1 MIKIQNLLKKYE
13 NNIVLDHLN
22 LEINQNEVFGIVG
35 ASGVGKSTLLNILIG
50 LEKYESG
57 SIDIDGVKLESLSEK
72 EMRIFRKKVGVI
84 FQNFSLIERKTVF
97 KNIALPME
105 CWHYSKS
112 EIKEKVEELAEISGI
127 KDKLYAR
134 PSELSGG
141 QKQRVAIA
149 RALTMD
155 PQYLFCD
162 ECTSALDPKTTLS
175 ILDLIKDLQKKYN
188 ITVVV
193 VTHEMAVVQNICNR
207 MLLLDKGKVALLGDV
222 QDIFAKQPKALMELT
237 GEKEGKL
244 SIVLEGE
251 KMERFQFYQVFF
263 NRNCSG
269 YRRYFNYGS
278 QFSNSIHV
286 FWNSSGNCCCHDG
299 KRWTFSQSD
308 TSCNT
313 E

>member
-162 ECTSALDPKTTLS
+162 ECTSALGP
-175 ILDLIKDLQKKYN
+175 Y
-188 ITVVV
+188 
-193 VTHEMAVVQNICNR
+193 
-207 MLLLDKGKVALLGDV
+207 
-222 QDIFAKQPKALMELT
+222 LT
-237 GEKEGKL
+237 
-244 SIVLEGE
+244 
-251 KMERFQFYQVFF
+251 
-263 NRNCSG
+263 
-269 YRRYFNYGS
+269 
-278 QFSNSIHV
+278 
-286 FWNSSGNCCCHDG
+286 
-299 KRWTFSQSD
+299 
-308 TSCNT
+308 
-313 E
+313 

>member
-1 MIKIQNLLKKYE
+1 MIKIQNLFKKYE

-22 LEINQNEVFGIVG
+22 LEINQNDVFGIVG

-57 SIDIDGVKLESLSEK
+57 SIDIDGVKLELLSEK
-72 EMRIFRKKVGVI
+72 EMRSFRKKVGVI

-207 MLLLDKGKVALLGDV
+207 MLLLDKGKMALLGNV
-222 QDIFAKQPKALMELT
+222 QDIFAKQPKALRELT
-237 GEKEGKL
+237 GEEEGRL
-244 SIVLEGE
+244 SIVIEGE
-251 KMERFQFYQVFF
+251 ELENYKTYLDEK
-263 NRNCSG
+263 NIK
-269 YRRYFNYGS
+269 YRLMR
-278 QFSNSIHV
+278 V
-286 FWNSSGNCCCHDG
+286 
-299 KRWTFSQSD
+299 
-308 TSCNT
+308 
-313 E
+313 